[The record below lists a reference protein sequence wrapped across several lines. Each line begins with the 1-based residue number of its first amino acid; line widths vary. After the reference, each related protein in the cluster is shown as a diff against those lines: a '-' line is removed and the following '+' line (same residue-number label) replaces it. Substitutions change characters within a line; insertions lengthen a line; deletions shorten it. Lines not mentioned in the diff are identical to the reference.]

1 MVMMRREVAIHLHHA
16 SITLVS
22 TNQIQKIIHIMEH
35 RDKYVLLQLTT
46 AKRVDALTEEGG
58 ILLGINNLLWMMGNS
73 FDTNDDFGETGQSA
87 RDP

>member
-1 MVMMRREVAIHLHHA
+1 
-16 SITLVS
+16 
-22 TNQIQKIIHIMEH
+22 MEH

-46 AKRVDALTEEGG
+46 AKRVDALTEEG

-87 RDP
+87 RDH